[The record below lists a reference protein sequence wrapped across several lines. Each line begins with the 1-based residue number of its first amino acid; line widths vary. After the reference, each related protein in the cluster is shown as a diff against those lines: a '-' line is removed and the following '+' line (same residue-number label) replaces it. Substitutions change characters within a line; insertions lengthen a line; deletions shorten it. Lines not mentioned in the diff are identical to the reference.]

1 MKSILIV
8 DDSPLIR
15 RSLRTLFEQHPDW
28 VICGEAENGCEGI
41 DKARQLHPD
50 LIVID
55 LAMPRLNG
63 IDATRILKRSMAATP
78 IVMFTSFSDPLI
90 KETALAAGLDAF
102 VEKSE
107 ATTLITTIRRL
118 LSRELPP
125 RSTNAA

>member
-125 RSTNAA
+125 RSTDAA